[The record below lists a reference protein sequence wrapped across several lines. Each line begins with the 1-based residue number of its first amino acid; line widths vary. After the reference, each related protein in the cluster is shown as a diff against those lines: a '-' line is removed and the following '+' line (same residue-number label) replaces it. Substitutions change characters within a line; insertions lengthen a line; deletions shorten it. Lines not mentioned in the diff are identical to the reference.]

1 MPTLTLEK
9 VYSRLSSRVITTNK
23 KLTKITKTLKMH
35 DEVLKFL
42 SRKQFETDDRFDDVD
57 DRFDGIDRKLESME
71 RSLTLLNSLP
81 TLHELTHQIL
91 RQLTEMRNEQSH
103 TFLKIQNHEQ
113 RISILEKNK
122 HQST

>member
-1 MPTLTLEK
+1 
-9 VYSRLSSRVITTNK
+9 
-23 KLTKITKTLKMH
+23 MH

-42 SRKQFETDDRFDDVD
+42 SHKQFETDDRFDGVD